1 MQWTVGIIFLLVIVA
16 GR

>member
-1 MQWTVGIIFLLVIVA
+1 MQWTVGIIFLVVIAA